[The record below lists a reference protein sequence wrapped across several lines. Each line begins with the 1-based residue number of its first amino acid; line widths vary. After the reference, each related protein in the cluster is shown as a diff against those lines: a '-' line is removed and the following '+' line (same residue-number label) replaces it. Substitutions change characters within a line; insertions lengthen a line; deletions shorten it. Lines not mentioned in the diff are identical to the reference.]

1 MYNRKIK
8 TTFSSFFVLI
18 FVLIGI
24 IVVRLYAS
32 VEQKKDGLL
41 LTGKWSHP
49 EIKLHGYIFESRMD
63 DDSNLFIMFFRD
75 GIYVVSPNKAYPLA
89 RYGEGPGE
97 IAQWRTMYLDQS
109 HLVDIETT
117 GKLLYFKK
125 NGALYKYDKVEWL
138 KELSDIF
145 FKSVER
151 AGNKWFFAGFSY
163 DNQESLK
170 KNSPVGY
177 FLSVFENG
185 KLIKKLLYKEY
196 NGRYH
201 AHLIRAISRRKD
213 YWLWVM
219 LETDPKI
226 YLINSDDLS
235 NIREINLMPPHNYV
249 RPKKET
255 FLWKPGK
262 PTPQLYEEWE
272 LSYSRVEN
280 FLITDKHLV
289 VQFRNPGAE
298 NGKFTLSFYNLK
310 TFALEKYYFTN
321 DALLVE
327 QNGLFYF
334 LENGDPGLDE
344 SADSLIINIY
354 KIK

>member
-1 MYNRKIK
+1 MYNRKIIFRS
-8 TTFSSFFVLI
+8 FSICI
-18 FVLIGI
+18 FILTWVIC
-24 IVVRLYAS
+24 VCLYAS
-32 VEQKKDGLL
+32 IEQKKEELL
-41 LTGKWSHP
+41 SAGKWSHP

-63 DDSNLFIMFFRD
+63 DENNLFIMFFRD
-75 GIYVVSPNKAYPLA
+75 GIFVVSPTTAYALS

-97 IAQWRTMYLDQS
+97 IAHWRTMYLDQT
-109 HLVDIETT
+109 HLIDIETT

-125 NGALYKYDKVEWL
+125 SGNFYKYDKVEWL
-138 KELSDIF
+138 PEISNIF

-151 AGNKWFFAGFSY
+151 AGNRWFFAGFFY
-163 DNQESLK
+163 DNQETLK
-170 KNSPVGY
+170 KNAPVGY

-185 KLIKKLLYKEY
+185 KLIKKLLRREY
-196 NGRYH
+196 AGRYY
-201 AHLIRAISRRKD
+201 AHLIRAIIRKKD
-213 YWLWVM
+213 RFLYVM
-219 LETDPKI
+219 LETEPKI
-226 YLINSDDLS
+226 YLINPDDLA
-235 NIREINLMPPHNYV
+235 IIKEINLITPETFVPA
-249 RPKKET
+249 KKDT

-262 PTPQLYEEWE
+262 PTPRLYEEWE

-280 FLITDKHLV
+280 FLITDSHLV

-298 NGKFTLSFYNLK
+298 NRKFTLSFYNLK
-310 TFALEKYYFTN
+310 TFALEKYYFVN

-344 SADSLIINIY
+344 SANSLIINIY